1 MKLLRYYIKHQ
12 PLPDELRSDGGKG
25 IIGKDPKDTY
35 IASKSGSGLMPCCH
49 QANIRVRQ
57 HRLLQ
62 PDNNRLLCWELST
75 DLLQVASTDIK
86 YCNTD
91 YQKFHKFHKFHCD
104 EPASLIQLNEK
115 LASTR

>member
-35 IASKSGSGLMPCCH
+35 IASKSGSGLMPCFH

-62 PDNNRLLCWELST
+62 PDNKTPSLLGVVNRLAASCFNRY
-75 DLLQVASTDIK
+75 QV
-86 YCNTD
+86 
-91 YQKFHKFHKFHCD
+91 
-104 EPASLIQLNEK
+104 L
-115 LASTR
+115 